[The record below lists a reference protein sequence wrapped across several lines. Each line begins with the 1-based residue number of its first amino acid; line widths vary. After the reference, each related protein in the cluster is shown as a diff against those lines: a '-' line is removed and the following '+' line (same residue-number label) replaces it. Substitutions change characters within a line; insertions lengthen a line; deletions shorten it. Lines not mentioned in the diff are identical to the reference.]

1 LTIEGYIVSAV
12 ILFLVVSLYVN
23 KIGAGLTFIIAI
35 AVLGA
40 TRILTPAEMI
50 AGFANEQIAII
61 VMLLLIGEIIRKA
74 GILDAM
80 FERTFANTTSYKGF
94 MAKIMVLVSGFSAFL
109 NNTPLV
115 AIMMPYVNT
124 WSKKNNIAPSKLLIP
139 LSYAAILGGCATLIG
154 TSTNLVVAGM
164 VADQKIIPNLESLEI
179 FDFGLVGGI
188 MIILGIFYLL
198 IAGNRLLPE
207 VKNVIDNL
215 EEKSREYFA
224 EVQIVNSNEL
234 HGKTVDEAGLRNLQ
248 GLFLVEIIREGT
260 SIKPVS
266 PGTILKR
273 NDHLLFAGATETIV
287 DMVETRKGF
296 KLEHADKLHPSPVN
310 NVVEVVISYNSSLIG
325 KTAKEILFR
334 GKFNA
339 AIIGIHRNGERLSG
353 KIGNVKLE
361 AGDVLLLVTGDDFK
375 QRIADTN
382 DFYTL
387 THLREIKKQPL
398 AKQLLLLGGIVL
410 AVTGSV
416 LGIVK
421 LFTAILLLLI
431 LVTISNIV
439 SPKEIARNIDFNLIL
454 IIALSLALG
463 TAMLKS
469 GVATTLAGSFFSVLK
484 PFGIVGILAGIF
496 LLTNILGSF
505 ITNKAAVAL
514 LFPVALN
521 LAAGMDLNP
530 KPFILTVA
538 FAGAASFLT
547 PIGYQ
552 TNLMVYGPGGYHFN
566 HFFKIG
572 WPLTFLYMII
582 TVFGL
587 IMQFNLP
594 IGNWS
599 PDIWNF

>member
-1 LTIEGYIVSAV
+1 
-12 ILFLVVSLYVN
+12 
-23 KIGAGLTFIIAI
+23 
-35 AVLGA
+35 
-40 TRILTPAEMI
+40 MI

-80 FERTFANTTSYKGF
+80 FERTFAKTTSYKGF
-94 MAKIMVLVSGFSAFL
+94 LAKIMVLVSAFSAFL

-115 AIMMPYVNT
+115 AIMMPYVNS
-124 WSKKNNIAPSKLLIP
+124 WSRKNNISPSKLLIP

-164 VADQKIIPNLESLEI
+164 VTDQEIVPDLAPLGI
-179 FDFGLVGGI
+179 FDFSLVGGV
-188 MIILGIFYLL
+188 MIILGISYLL
-198 IAGNRLLPE
+198 IAGNRLLPN

-215 EEKSREYFA
+215 EENSREYFA
-224 EVQIVNSNEL
+224 EVQIINGNEL
-234 HGKTVDEAGLRNLQ
+234 QGKTVDEAGLRNLQ
-248 GLFLVEIIREGT
+248 GLYLAEIIREGT

-266 PGTILKR
+266 HATPLKR
-273 NDHLLFAGATETIV
+273 NDHLLFVGATETIA
-287 DMVETRKGF
+287 DMVENRKGF
-296 KLEHADKLHPSPVN
+296 KLEHADKLQPSPVN
-310 NVVEVVISYNSSLIG
+310 NIVEVVVSYNSSLIG

-382 DFYTL
+382 DFYPL

-398 AKQLLLLGGIVL
+398 AKQLLLLGGIGL

-416 LGIVK
+416 LGIIK

-431 LVTISNIV
+431 LVMISNLV
-439 SPKEIARNIDFNLIL
+439 SPKEIAKSIDFNLVL

-463 TAMLKS
+463 TAMLKT
-469 GVATTLAGSFFSVLK
+469 GMATTIAGTFFSVLK
-484 PFGIVGILAGIF
+484 PFGIIGILSGIF
-496 LLTNILGSF
+496 LLTNVMGSF

-521 LAAGMDLNP
+521 LAAGMELNP
-530 KPFILTVA
+530 KPFILAVA

-547 PIGYQ
+547 PVGYQ
-552 TNLMVYGPGGYHFN
+552 TNLMVYGPGGYQFKHY
-566 HFFKIG
+566 FKIG
-572 WPLTFLYMII
+572 WPLALIYMIV

-587 IMQFNLP
+587 IWQFNLP
-594 IGNWS
+594 IGTWS
-599 PDIWNF
+599 PASWNF